1 MNQKGVAHTAKILVV
16 EDNPDFQELLTTFLI
31 HAGHDVTAAG
41 DADEARKSVSE
52 HDFDLYLL
60 DVMLPGTTDGFGLCA
75 ELKQQKDIP
84 VMMLTALDDEAHQLK
99 GYELD
104 IDEYITKPVSM
115 PLLIKKVEAV
125 LRRSRKKEPDALQ
138 IGGVHVNRS
147 TYEVTAD
154 GVICELT
161 LREYEILLELMQAV
175 GSVVTRTHLLQKL
188 WGYDYY
194 GDTRIVDTHMK
205 NLRKKLGDACCIETV
220 RGVGYRMTAGQ
231 HE

>member
-115 PLLIKKVEAV
+115 PPSAIS
-125 LRRSRKKEPDALQ
+125 RRSLPTAFR
-138 IGGVHVNRS
+138 ISGRIITGG
-147 TYEVTAD
+147 TAYL
-154 GVICELT
+154 IRPL
-161 LREYEILLELMQAV
+161 
-175 GSVVTRTHLLQKL
+175 
-188 WGYDYY
+188 
-194 GDTRIVDTHMK
+194 
-205 NLRKKLGDACCIETV
+205 
-220 RGVGYRMTAGQ
+220 
-231 HE
+231 

>member
-1 MNQKGVAHTAKILVV
+1 M
-16 EDNPDFQELLTTFLI
+16 TFLI
-31 HAGHDVTAAG
+31 HAGHEVTAAG

-220 RGVGYRMTAGQ
+220 RGVGYRITAGQ